1 MNAKSKRLRI
11 KRIRIT
17 LLLIISAILGTTLF
31 ITYNNYKKMT
41 KKIEVKE
48 SIREFILTVNV
59 VEINDSIEFE
69 DSDTLYSIKN
79 KSDDKLK
86 AIAKYK
92 NIDNFN
98 KIELLTIQEARKI
111 LKDEVDFEINKNG
124 EFLNVYIKNWR

>member
-79 KSDDKLK
+79 KNDDKLK

-98 KIELLTIQEARKI
+98 KIELLTIEEARKI

-124 EFLNVYIKNWR
+124 EFLNVYIKN

>member
-1 MNAKSKRLRI
+1 MKAKSKRLRI

-79 KSDDKLK
+79 KNDDKLK

-124 EFLNVYIKNWR
+124 EFLNVYIKN

>member
-79 KSDDKLK
+79 KNDDKLK

-124 EFLNVYIKNWR
+124 EFLNVYIKN

>member
-1 MNAKSKRLRI
+1 MKAKSKRLRI

-79 KSDDKLK
+79 KNDDKLK

-98 KIELLTIQEARKI
+98 KIELLTIEEARKI

-124 EFLNVYIKNWR
+124 EFLNVYIKN

>member
-1 MNAKSKRLRI
+1 
-11 KRIRIT
+11 
-17 LLLIISAILGTTLF
+17 
-31 ITYNNYKKMT
+31 MT

-124 EFLNVYIKNWR
+124 EFLNVYIKN

>member
-48 SIREFILTVNV
+48 SIIEFILTVNV

-124 EFLNVYIKNWR
+124 EFLNVYIKN

>member
-1 MNAKSKRLRI
+1 MKAKSKRLRI

-79 KSDDKLK
+79 KNDDKLK

-98 KIELLTIQEARKI
+98 KIELLTIEEARKI
-111 LKDEVDFEINKNG
+111 LKDFEINKNG
-124 EFLNVYIKNWR
+124 EFLNVYIKN

>member
-1 MNAKSKRLRI
+1 MKAKSKRLRI

-17 LLLIISAILGTTLF
+17 LLVIISVILGSTLF

-48 SIREFILTVNV
+48 TIREFILTVNA
-59 VEINDSIEFE
+59 VEINDLIEFQ
-69 DSDTLYSIKN
+69 DTDTINNIKSEN
-79 KSDDKLK
+79 GEKLK

-98 KIELLTIQEARKI
+98 KIELLTLEEARKI
-111 LKDEVDFEINKNG
+111 LKDEVDFEINKDG
-124 EFLNVYIKNWR
+124 EFLNIYIKN

>member
-124 EFLNVYIKNWR
+124 EFLNVYIKN

>member
-1 MNAKSKRLRI
+1 MKAKSKRLRI

-124 EFLNVYIKNWR
+124 EFLNVYIKN

>member
-1 MNAKSKRLRI
+1 MKAKSKRLRI

-98 KIELLTIQEARKI
+98 KIELLTIEEARKI

-124 EFLNVYIKNWR
+124 EFLNVYIKN

>member
-1 MNAKSKRLRI
+1 M
-11 KRIRIT
+11 
-17 LLLIISAILGTTLF
+17 
-31 ITYNNYKKMT
+31 

-124 EFLNVYIKNWR
+124 EFLNVYIKN

>member
-1 MNAKSKRLRI
+1 MKAKSKRLRI

-31 ITYNNYKKMT
+31 INYNNYKKMT

-79 KSDDKLK
+79 KNNDKLK

-98 KIELLTIQEARKI
+98 KIELLTIEEARKI

-124 EFLNVYIKNWR
+124 EFLNVYIKN

>member
-11 KRIRIT
+11 QRIRIT

-124 EFLNVYIKNWR
+124 EFLNVYIKN